1 MKIVVTGGAGYI
13 GSMLV
18 SDLLDS
24 GHKVTVIDNLIYNQ
38 TSISHLIGNKN
49 LEFVF
54 KDIRNVS
61 NIKNYYEYTKI
72 FQKKDDFSFQKAS
85 VRDFRIRIQKRF
97 PVLFLCE
104 EHYGFYDHVKVITDL
119 FTLHFWVQKRLK
131 VNRISSFGLINNFL

>member
-61 NIKNYYEYTKI
+61 NIKNYY
-72 FQKKDDFSFQKAS
+72 
-85 VRDFRIRIQKRF
+85 
-97 PVLFLCE
+97 
-104 EHYGFYDHVKVITDL
+104 
-119 FTLHFWVQKRLK
+119 
-131 VNRISSFGLINNFL
+131 